1 MAETS
6 KTSCGVSVPGS
17 GQLRA
22 RRHATAGVW
31 ASHPD
36 DDRPRT
42 WLVARF
48 TYRGA
53 GMAKRSNVAAHTGS
67 ASGDDNTRRA
77 AAGGE
82 NDEIVRRF
90 LWDIAAV
97 NIHLDEIR
105 QFWARILGISG
116 PQWMIL
122 MAVSDLDKGDGVPVK
137 DVSAMLHVD
146 SSFVTTQSKIL
157 EKNGFM
163 RRVPSREDARVVLM
177 SLTDK
182 ACKHIAKISARRKSL
197 GDFIL
202 SDFDEQ
208 ALKEIGQH
216 MSRLKSRLEKA

>member
-1 MAETS
+1 
-6 KTSCGVSVPGS
+6 
-17 GQLRA
+17 
-22 RRHATAGVW
+22 
-31 ASHPD
+31 
-36 DDRPRT
+36 
-42 WLVARF
+42 
-48 TYRGA
+48 
-53 GMAKRSNVAAHTGS
+53 MAKRINVLARTGS
-67 ASGDDNTRRA
+67 APGEDDTRLRE
-77 AAGGE
+77 GE
-82 NDEIVRRF
+82 GSDKNEEMVRRF

-163 RRVPSREDARVVLM
+163 RRVPSRDDARVVLM

-182 ACKHIAKISARRKSL
+182 ARKQIAKVSARQATINE
-197 GDFIL
+197 FIFAE
-202 SDFDEQ
+202 FDDP
-208 ALKEIGQH
+208 ALKEIAG
-216 MSRLKSRLEKA
+216 RLASFKKRLEKATLMLAVDG